1 MSSAHYDEPER
12 GEMNDNP
19 SADNASEMT
28 NGLSETDESREDQ
41 IKVLVE
47 HLREAR
53 EAKGWSPED
62 LSDKTRISL
71 HVVHSIEQGDL
82 DVVEVPSMRAFLRTY
97 ARVVGVPTE
106 EIEDLY
112 PEPKALVEEP
122 PEGEDVHAIPI
133 PSRTRLPWRAIG
145 KGAAI
150 AGILLIIYWVQPWY
164 SVTGDSDPTPLHTE
178 APIETPPVTEPVD
191 TVSVELVEND
201 ADLLSLANRMPEP
214 GEEPVLRQREPLAT
228 VSPPQIPGRTRETA
242 LQARKTSRLVASAI
256 DSVWVQLKDA
266 ATEDIIYDA
275 ILQPGLT
282 RAWSVSDTVLISLG
296 RHWAVSMT
304 LDGDTIQIP
313 GRAGRNFSAFYLG
326 PHGIVQP

>member
-1 MSSAHYDEPER
+1 MSSAHYDESER
-12 GEMNDNP
+12 GEMNDTH
-19 SADNASEMT
+19 SADNASDLT
-28 NGLSETDESREDQ
+28 NGVSETDESREDQ
-41 IKVLVE
+41 IMVLVE

-112 PEPKALVEEP
+112 PEPKTLVEDP

-133 PSRTRLPWRAIG
+133 PSRTQLPWRAIG
-145 KGAAI
+145 KGATI
-150 AGILLIIYWVQPWY
+150 AGILLIIYWIQPWY
-164 SVTGDSDPTPLHTE
+164 SVTGETDSAPPHAE

-191 TVSVELVEND
+191 TVSVVSGESDE
-201 ADLLSLANRMPEP
+201 DLLSLTNRMPEP
-214 GEEPVLRQREPLAT
+214 GEEPVLRQRESLPS
-228 VSPPQIPGRTRETA
+228 VSPPPIPARPREPA
-242 LQARKTSRLVASAI
+242 SQARKTSRLVASAI
-256 DSVWVQLKDA
+256 DSVWIQLKDA

-275 ILQPGLT
+275 IVPPGLT

-326 PHGIVQP
+326 PYGVVQP